1 MPGYIVG
8 TGMRTICSSDVTTK
22 SRYISIAIGLMSFEG
37 TKGIDQGHS
46 TRDLNGDWFTG
57 A

>member
-37 TKGIDQGHS
+37 TKGIDQGS
-46 TRDLNGDWFTG
+46 
-57 A
+57 